1 MLVELPHVVIYT
13 FILFLPTA
21 FPLRCYTDIPATK
34 SLSVE
39 CGMNTGCL
47 KIFKKA
53 AQFDEDNTFIPPHRR
68 GEDTQLF
75 RGCFL
80 VAVPDSCYDSIHD
93 GLSYCW
99 CSHTDLCNNSSINFI
114 STSVSWY
121 CFFMTCIVFWMSAS
135 NLCDTIVKCRI
146 KPESW

>member
-1 MLVELPHVVIYT
+1 MI
-13 FILFLPTA
+13 ILQTYSLIISSMILLIPA
-21 FPLRCYTDIPATK
+21 AVQSLRCYTDIPATK

-99 CSHTDLCNNSSINFI
+99 CSHTDLCNNSSIHFI
-114 STSVSWY
+114 STSVLVS
-121 CFFMTCIVFWMSAS
+121 FLIMTFIVS
-135 NLCDTIVKCRI
+135 NIF
-146 KPESW
+146 